1 VFDKAIEKLWI
12 HEGALIDPEENV
24 SRGSEI
30 WRTSYPAQEAH
41 KRAQIELMIRFSE
54 SNQCRMT
61 DLVRHFGDF
70 ADAERPCG
78 ICDFCAP
85 GECDTQSFRPA
96 VENEGEAA
104 AKILAALRTGGSR
117 AAGRLHSELFADGL
131 VTRDQFEAVLG
142 ALARAGLVRLVD
154 SSFEK
159 DGRTIPFIKVH
170 VTPEGRI
177 GEEAALG
184 DLRMKQEIETS
195 PRKKPKAKPAARKK
209 KPTATGQAD
218 LEKALREWRL
228 TEAKRITVP
237 AFRILTDRALKAL
250 AESRPETA
258 QELLAIPGI
267 GLKTVEKY
275 GARLFRI
282 LQSHSSA

>member
-1 VFDKAIEKLWI
+1 
-12 HEGALIDPEENV
+12 
-24 SRGSEI
+24 
-30 WRTSYPAQEAH
+30 
-41 KRAQIELMIRFSE
+41 
-54 SNQCRMT
+54 
-61 DLVRHFGDF
+61 
-70 ADAERPCG
+70 
-78 ICDFCAP
+78 
-85 GECDTQSFRPA
+85 
-96 VENEGEAA
+96 
-104 AKILAALRTGGSR
+104 
-117 AAGRLHSELFADGL
+117 
-131 VTRDQFEAVLG
+131 
-142 ALARAGLVRLVD
+142 
-154 SSFEK
+154 
-159 DGRTIPFIKVH
+159 
-170 VTPEGRI
+170 
-177 GEEAALG
+177 
-184 DLRMKQEIETS
+184 MKQEIETS